1 MENRDT
7 LAGLDTL
14 ILEFD
19 KELCD
24 PYYITLLKFRYW
36 FNHLKKIFFWFCSRT
51 LIRSH
56 LDEYPMYIPKDKKI
70 INKISNLVKES
81 YEEKQNAFKELE
93 SSIKLIEKKLQNI
106 I

>member
-1 MENRDT
+1 
-7 LAGLDTL
+7 
-14 ILEFD
+14 
-19 KELCD
+19 
-24 PYYITLLKFRYW
+24 
-36 FNHLKKIFFWFCSRT
+36 
-51 LIRSH
+51 
-56 LDEYPMYIPKDKKI
+56 MYIPKDKKI